1 MLKSFCRNGLR
12 FCLRMLRG
20 SQAPVHAPSEPGARV
35 LAMIEALPR
44 RRREAFV
51 LHRFEGLNYK
61 EIATRMGTSPRV
73 VEHYIRMAM
82 LACRHN
88 PAQANRVD
96 GVVPRPAGSYV

>member
-1 MLKSFCRNGLR
+1 MLKSFYRNGLS

-20 SQAPVHAPSEPGARV
+20 TQASAHAPSEPGARM

-44 RRREAFV
+44 RRRDAFV

-88 PAQANRVD
+88 PAQLNRVD
-96 GVVPRPAGSYV
+96 GAVPRPAGSYV